1 MSQNIPQRVLAA
13 NVEIFRRALAEETF
27 GNVSGIDPA
36 TGQVF
41 IKPSGMAYGEI
52 AVGDLVG
59 LELDGKIVSGNRR
72 PSSDTPTHLEIYKAF
87 KGVGGVV
94 HTHSRFATIWAQA
107 KLPIPCL
114 GTTHADYFDGPIP
127 VCRPLSAAEIKTDY
141 EKNTGLAIVQS
152 VKDWA
157 SVPAILMPGHGPFCW
172 GKTVEEAVR
181 NAAMLELVAHLAF
194 HSLQLKPDVSQLDPL
209 LLQKH
214 HPTGTHFSFPEN
226 ISCSAHGSGC

>member
-1 MSQNIPQRVLAA
+1 MVQNIPQRVLAA
-13 NVEIFRRALAEETF
+13 NVEIFRRSLAEETF
-27 GNVSGIDPA
+27 GNVSGIDSA

-59 LELDGKIVSGNRR
+59 LELDGKITSGNRR
-72 PSSDTPTHLEIYKAF
+72 PSSDTPTHLEIYKGF

-94 HTHSRFATIWAQA
+94 HTHSRFATIWAQT

-127 VCRPLSAAEIKTDY
+127 VCRALSADEIKTDY

-157 SVPAILMPGHGPFCW
+157 SVPAILVPGHGPFCW

-194 HSLQLKPDVSQLDPL
+194 HSVQLKPDVSPLDPL
-209 LLQKH
+209 LLEKH
-214 HPTGTHFSFPEN
+214 HQRK
-226 ISCSAHGSGC
+226 HGGAAYYGQPKDNK

>member
-27 GNVSGIDPA
+27 GNVSGIDSA

-41 IKPSGMAYGEI
+41 IKPSGMAYAEI

-59 LELDGKIVSGNRR
+59 LDLDGKIVSGNRR

-94 HTHSRFATIWAQA
+94 HTHSRFATIWAQVQ
-107 KLPIPCL
+107 LPIPCL

-127 VCRPLSAAEIKTDY
+127 VCRALSAEEIKTDY

-157 SVPAILMPGHGPFCW
+157 SVPAIPVPGHGPFCW
-172 GKTVEEAVR
+172 GETVEEAVR

-194 HSLQLKPDVSQLDPL
+194 HSLQLKRDVQPLDPL

-214 HPTGTHFSFPEN
+214 HQRK
-226 ISCSAHGSGC
+226 HGGAAYYGQPLDNK